1 LSKYDGKKTRLL
13 QAREFHQIA
22 GRAGRAGFDVS
33 GRVVVQAP
41 EHVVENEK
49 ALAKAGDDP
58 KARRKVVRKKPPEGF
73 VSWGRPTFERLVAAD
88 PEPLTSSFKV
98 THAMVL
104 NVIARPGDAF
114 AAMRH
119 LLTDNH
125 EDRSAQRRHIHQAIA
140 IYRALLAGGV
150 VERLDSPD
158 AEGRLVRL
166 TVDLQLDF
174 ALNQP
179 LSPFALAAIELL
191 DRESPSYPL
200 DVLSV
205 IESTLENPRQVLS
218 AQQFRARGEAV
229 AQMKADGVG
238 YEERLE
244 LLDDVTYPQ
253 PLADLL
259 DGAYEIYR
267 RGHPWVA
274 DYEVRPKAV
283 VRDMYE
289 RALTFAEYVAL
300 YGLSRSEGLVLRYL
314 ADAYKALRQTVP
326 DEAKTEDLTDLI
338 EWLGE
343 IVRQVDSSLID
354 EWERLRNPL
363 DPAEPSR
370 DERPATVT
378 SNVRAFRVLV
388 RNALFH
394 RVRLAALEH
403 YEELGALDSDRGWD
417 AAAWEDALEGYF
429 DVHDEIGTGSDAR
442 GPALLMIDAGQP
454 GQWAV
459 RQIFDDP
466 AGHHDWGI
474 SAVVDLDA
482 SDEAGSAVLRIT
494 DVGQLS
500 GF

>member
-1 LSKYDGKKTRLL
+1 
-13 QAREFHQIA
+13 
-22 GRAGRAGFDVS
+22 
-33 GRVVVQAP
+33 
-41 EHVVENEK
+41 
-49 ALAKAGDDP
+49 
-58 KARRKVVRKKPPEGF
+58 
-73 VSWGRPTFERLVAAD
+73 
-88 PEPLTSSFKV
+88 
-98 THAMVL
+98 MVL

-150 VERLDSPD
+150 VERLDEPD

-244 LLDDVTYPQ
+244 LLDDVTYPK
-253 PLADLL
+253 PLEDLL

-274 DYEVRPKAV
+274 DYE
-283 VRDMYE
+283 
-289 RALTFAEYVAL
+289 
-300 YGLSRSEGLVLRYL
+300 LSPEGGGPRH
-314 ADAYKALRQTVP
+314 
-326 DEAKTEDLTDLI
+326 
-338 EWLGE
+338 
-343 IVRQVDSSLID
+343 
-354 EWERLRNPL
+354 
-363 DPAEPSR
+363 
-370 DERPATVT
+370 
-378 SNVRAFRVLV
+378 VRAGADLR
-388 RNALFH
+388 
-394 RVRLAALEH
+394 RVRRRST
-403 YEELGALDSDRGWD
+403 GCPGPR
-417 AAAWEDALEGYF
+417 AWCCATWPTRTRRCGRRCR
-429 DVHDEIGTGSDAR
+429 TR
-442 GPALLMIDAGQP
+442 PRP
-454 GQWAV
+454 
-459 RQIFDDP
+459 R
-466 AGHHDWGI
+466 
-474 SAVVDLDA
+474 
-482 SDEAGSAVLRIT
+482 T
-494 DVGQLS
+494 
-500 GF
+500 